1 MKDLYDLETLYVDTT
16 KKILHSLSQG
26 EKDGIEGGAICPFV
40 AQVGKNYENSLY
52 RLMFIGKATN
62 GWFPYLNCNETD
74 DEIDSIYKNKCFN
87 PSFAERLVHRDDEM
101 QWVEDLEGNE
111 DKDGYNTNKSA
122 FWRVIKKVSSN
133 LEGSDNWSSK
143 IVWSNLYK
151 FAPDGGNP
159 EGNLAYYQAENCWK
173 ILDEEISYFKPKCV
187 IFLTSHM
194 EEEYLASRY
203 KNVERKNSSFDGYEI
218 SYFIH
223 EGTLFICSLHPQGK
237 PEASHVKVLTD
248 IITSNVNV

>member
-16 KKILHSLSQG
+16 KKILRSLSQG
-26 EKDGIEGGAICPFV
+26 EKDGIEGICPFV

-62 GWFPYLNCNETD
+62 GWISYLDCNATD
-74 DEIDSIYKNKCFN
+74 DEIDSLYKNEYFN
-87 PSFAERLVHRDDEM
+87 PSFEERLVHRDDEM
-101 QWVEDLEGNE
+101 QWMEDQWT
-111 DKDGYNTNKSA
+111 TNCNRRP
-122 FWRVIKKVSSN
+122 FLRVMKKVSSN

-159 EGNLAYYQAENCWK
+159 KGNLAYYQAENCWI
-173 ILDEEISYFKPKCV
+173 ILDEEISYFRPKCV
-187 IFLTSHM
+187 IFLTSDW